1 MNENKGKLYKALIG
15 TNKVTPKEIGNE
27 KQFTDYLGTR
37 DNAVKLYG
45 ELKSNNLFTD
55 NEIGNEKQFLTYLGF
70 GEDTQARA
78 ESYMKEVSGEMPEPK
93 IALADV
99 EAFNKDVDELTK
111 VTIGKVELP
120 KDYEAKADSLNTQI
134 KAIEEDVFNR
144 YSTEAKKLAQT
155 PMTEAE
161 YELSSKELLS
171 KYNQEYKDK
180 TEGARNQF
188 EDLSVAL
195 KNYNEAVKE
204 YNFGIENIKKKYKS
218 GFEAEKKAPVE
229 VTDEERKWVEEIKN
243 NPRKLNVG
251 NAKEVSRYKDIIGRI
266 EEQGKVE
273 QISLEEAKYNI
284 GEAKRYTAGVRKV
297 NQADSEDAY
306 MTTAERVVASTEGAL
321 REIEEAQNNGVFSN
335 MAKGIGGGVKD
346 YFKDYTNLIE
356 TMSNNAAIKKVAD
369 KAERIDKGSGEKLT
383 DGETALLNAYVVAD
397 NTMRAVQDEIP
408 EAYGIGKAVGY
419 SFPYMLE
426 FVVSGGAAK
435 TPMAIA
441 KMKIL
446 STAAKLG
453 VGSKLAKAGVGATV
467 ALAKAGI
474 QTAAMPTL
482 YKETA
487 KKVSEGQSFPSAF
500 ANAFY
505 EVGAETLSERAFMG
519 KMPKGAETK
528 NFISDI
534 LARTGNAV
542 VGSKSAL
549 QLLKGI
555 GEEYLEEKIS
565 ESLTSA
571 KDILQNKQSFEQAW
585 STFWDYKNNLRT
597 AATVGIV
604 SGIIHGADKA
614 GQAFT
619 GARIKANV
627 DARGK
632 ILPTEVKAVIDEV
645 MGNKELTFE
654 QQRQIIGGVVS
665 NVEGDKVKLI
675 GDAASYIMA
684 KFEQEAFKEGQSV
697 DEGVKNSLFPQGDT
711 EVPSEVESGE
721 ITTPEEQETPVVDDI
736 EAEKADIERRR
747 QEELK
752 NRVVYDRFPT
762 VEDGEFKII
771 GDPNN
776 KIYRINE
783 NTGRPQELDESNGL
797 WSNTAMS
804 PTLFNESTK
813 RSGFEKSKNKIN
825 AKYDAELAA
834 LTGKAEAQS
843 GNNALESTQES
854 QPKPEEKKQRRSI
867 PTIPKKEGLAD
878 DLMAAEGIYTSD
890 ATRDTSANV
899 ESSPL
904 SNTDISDV
912 KSASEIITKFCKG

>member
-1 MNENKGKLYKALIG
+1 MNDNRGKIYEFLINSGRVTEQQIGDSAKFVNTINTADKAKKLHDFLVGGKI
-15 TNKVTPKEIGNE
+15 
-27 KQFTDYLGTR
+27 FTEEELG
-37 DNAVKLYG
+37 DSDKFVGAFK
-45 ELKSNNLFTD
+45 F
-55 NEIGNEKQFLTYLGF
+55 
-70 GEDTQARA
+70 EDTQAKA

-188 EDLSVAL
+188 EDLSVAV
-195 KNYNEAVKE
+195 KKYNEAVKE

-534 LARTGNAV
+534 LAQTGNAV

-585 STFWDYKNNLRT
+585 STF
-597 AATVGIV
+597 
-604 SGIIHGADKA
+604 
-614 GQAFT
+614 
-619 GARIKANV
+619 
-627 DARGK
+627 
-632 ILPTEVKAVIDEV
+632 
-645 MGNKELTFE
+645 
-654 QQRQIIGGVVS
+654 
-665 NVEGDKVKLI
+665 
-675 GDAASYIMA
+675 
-684 KFEQEAFKEGQSV
+684 
-697 DEGVKNSLFPQGDT
+697 
-711 EVPSEVESGE
+711 
-721 ITTPEEQETPVVDDI
+721 
-736 EAEKADIERRR
+736 
-747 QEELK
+747 
-752 NRVVYDRFPT
+752 
-762 VEDGEFKII
+762 
-771 GDPNN
+771 
-776 KIYRINE
+776 
-783 NTGRPQELDESNGL
+783 
-797 WSNTAMS
+797 
-804 PTLFNESTK
+804 
-813 RSGFEKSKNKIN
+813 
-825 AKYDAELAA
+825 
-834 LTGKAEAQS
+834 
-843 GNNALESTQES
+843 
-854 QPKPEEKKQRRSI
+854 
-867 PTIPKKEGLAD
+867 
-878 DLMAAEGIYTSD
+878 
-890 ATRDTSANV
+890 
-899 ESSPL
+899 
-904 SNTDISDV
+904 
-912 KSASEIITKFCKG
+912 